1 MSKSNNMNWKIP
13 LYKVDWDKDDVRT
26 VTNVIK
32 RGMDWAIGPEIEEF
46 EQSLAKYHDSKYCV
60 VFNSGTSAGHAAL
73 LSLNLK
79 PSSEVIVPSFT
90 FIATANWPL
99 MVGTKPI
106 FSEIEEQTLG
116 LDPSY
121 LDSIISKKTKVIM
134 PIHYGGMPCKIIEIK
149 KFAEQHKLTLIEDS
163 AESIG
168 STIGNKKTGTFGDMS
183 ILSFAGNKVLTTGE
197 GGAVI
202 VNSKKLYEKL
212 TLIRSHGRQINSNY
226 FQTTKTPNYISLGYN
241 WRMSSMTAALG
252 ISQLRKLETLISKR
266 RKNSIYLSSKLKK
279 HSKITLPLDYKNH
292 KNVFQLYT
300 IRIAGKNLRNNLMKF
315 LEKKG
320 IMSKIFFEPVHLS
333 KFYSKNMNKKISLP
347 VTEKISQQV
356 LTLPMY
362 PSLTKNEINFI
373 GDTIDE
379 FFESL

>member
-1 MSKSNNMNWKIP
+1 MKWKIP
-13 LYKVDWDKDDVRT
+13 LYKVDWDKEDVRT

-46 EQSLAKYHDSKYCV
+46 EQSLANYHDSKYCV

-79 PSSEVIVPSFT
+79 PSSEIIVPSFT

-99 MVGTKPI
+99 MVGAKPI
-106 FSEIEEQTLG
+106 FSEIEEETLG
-116 LDPSY
+116 MDPSH
-121 LDSIISKKTKVIM
+121 LDSIISKKTEVLM

-168 STIGNKKTGTFGDMS
+168 STIGNKKTGSFGDMS

-202 VNSKKLYEKL
+202 VNSKKIYEKL
-212 TLIRSHGRQINSNY
+212 KLIRSHGRQINSNY
-226 FQTTKTPNYISLGYN
+226 FQTNETPNYISLGYN

-252 ISQLRKLETLISKR
+252 ISQLSKLDKLISKR
-266 RKNSIYLSSKLKK
+266 RKNAQYLSSKLNK
-279 HSKITLPLDYKNH
+279 HSKIILPFDYKNH
-292 KNVFQLYT
+292 KSVFQLFS
-300 IRIAGKNLRNNLMKF
+300 IRVTDNLRDNLMAF
-315 LEKKG
+315 LTNKG

-333 KFYSKNMNKKISLP
+333 KFYAKNMNKKISLP
-347 VTEKISQQV
+347 KTEKISQQV

-362 PSLTKNEINFI
+362 PSLTKDDMNFI
-373 GDTIDE
+373 SDSIDE
-379 FFESL
+379 FMETL

>member
-1 MSKSNNMNWKIP
+1 MKWKIP
-13 LYKVDWDKDDVRT
+13 LYKVDWDKEDVRT

-32 RGMDWAIGPEIEEF
+32 RGMEWAIGPEIEKF
-46 EQSLAKYHDSKYCV
+46 EQSLADYHDSKYCV

-79 PSSEVIVPSFT
+79 PSSEIIVPSFT

-99 MVGTKPI
+99 MVGAKPI
-106 FSEIEEQTLG
+106 FSEIEEETLG
-116 LDPSY
+116 MDPSH
-121 LDSIISKKTKVIM
+121 LDSIISKKTEVLM

-168 STIGNKKTGTFGDMS
+168 STIGNKKTGSFGDMS

-202 VNSKKLYEKL
+202 VNSKKIYEKL
-212 TLIRSHGRQINSNY
+212 KLIRSHGRQINSNY
-226 FQTTKTPNYISLGYN
+226 FHTTKTPNYISLGYN

-279 HSKITLPLDYKNH
+279 YSEITLPLDYKNH

-300 IRIAGKNLRNNLMKF
+300 IRIRGKNLRNNLMKF
-315 LEKKG
+315 LEKRG

-362 PSLTKNEINFI
+362 PNLTKNEINFI
-373 GDTIDE
+373 SDTINE
-379 FFESL
+379 FFETL

>member
-1 MSKSNNMNWKIP
+1 MKWKIP
-13 LYKVDWDKDDVRT
+13 LYKVDWDKEDVRT

-46 EQSLAKYHDSKYCV
+46 EQSLANYHDSKYCV

-79 PSSEVIVPSFT
+79 PSSEIIVPSFT

-106 FSEIEEQTLG
+106 FSEIEEETLG
-116 LDPSY
+116 MDPSY
-121 LDSIISKKTKVIM
+121 LNSIISKKTKVIM
-134 PIHYGGMPCKIIEIK
+134 PIHYGGMPCKITEIK
-149 KFAEQHKLTLIEDS
+149 KFAKQHKLILIEDS

-168 STIGNKKTGTFGDMS
+168 STIGNKKTGSFGDMS
-183 ILSFAGNKVLTTGE
+183 ILSFAGNKVLPTGE

-202 VNSKKLYEKL
+202 VNSKKIYEKL
-212 TLIRSHGRQINSNY
+212 KLIRSHGRQINSNY
-226 FQTTKTPNYISLGYN
+226 FQTNEVPNYISLGYN

-252 ISQLRKLETLISKR
+252 ISQLSKLDKLISKR
-266 RKNSIYLSSKLKK
+266 KKNAQYLSSKLNK
-279 HSKITLPLDYKNH
+279 HSKVILPFNYKNH
-292 KNVFQLYT
+292 KSIFQLFS
-300 IRIAGKNLRNNLMKF
+300 IRVTDNLRDNLMTF
-315 LEKKG
+315 LTSKG

-333 KFYSKNMNKKISLP
+333 KFYSKNMNKKSSLP
-347 VTEKISQQV
+347 KTEKISQQV

-362 PSLTKNEINFI
+362 PSLTKGDMNFI
-373 GDTIDE
+373 SDSIDE
-379 FFESL
+379 FMETL

>member
-1 MSKSNNMNWKIP
+1 MKWKIP
-13 LYKVDWDKDDVRT
+13 LYKVDWDKEDVRT

-46 EQSLAKYHDSKYCV
+46 EQSLANYHDSKYCV

-79 PSSEVIVPSFT
+79 PSSEIIVPSFT

-106 FSEIEEQTLG
+106 FSEIEEETLG
-116 LDPSY
+116 MDPSY
-121 LDSIISKKTKVIM
+121 LNSIISKKTKVIM
-134 PIHYGGMPCKIIEIK
+134 PIHYGGMPCKITEIK
-149 KFAEQHKLTLIEDS
+149 KFAKQHKLILIEDS

-168 STIGNKKTGTFGDMS
+168 STIGNKKTGSFGDMS
-183 ILSFAGNKVLTTGE
+183 ILSFAGNKVLPTGE

-202 VNSKKLYEKL
+202 VNSKKIYEKL
-212 TLIRSHGRQINSNY
+212 KLIRSHGRQINSNY
-226 FQTTKTPNYISLGYN
+226 FQTNETPNYISLGYN

-252 ISQLRKLETLISKR
+252 ISQLSKLDKLISKR
-266 RKNSIYLSSKLKK
+266 RKNAQYLSSKLNK
-279 HSKITLPLDYKNH
+279 HSKIILPFNYKNH
-292 KNVFQLYT
+292 KSVFQLFS
-300 IRIAGKNLRNNLMKF
+300 IRVTDNLRDNLMAF
-315 LEKKG
+315 LTNKG

-347 VTEKISQQV
+347 KTEKISQQV

-362 PSLTKNEINFI
+362 PSLTKGDMNFI
-373 GDTIDE
+373 SDSIDE
-379 FFESL
+379 FMETL

>member
-1 MSKSNNMNWKIP
+1 MKWKIP
-13 LYKVDWDKDDVRT
+13 LYKVDWDKEDVRT

-46 EQSLAKYHDSKYCV
+46 EQSLANYHDSKYCV

-79 PSSEVIVPSFT
+79 PSSEIIVPSFT

-106 FSEIEEQTLG
+106 FSEIEEETLG
-116 LDPSY
+116 MDPSY
-121 LDSIISKKTKVIM
+121 LNSIISKKTKVIM
-134 PIHYGGMPCKIIEIK
+134 PIHYGGMPCKITEIK
-149 KFAEQHKLTLIEDS
+149 KFAKQHKLILIEDS

-168 STIGNKKTGTFGDMS
+168 STIGNKKTGSFGDMS
-183 ILSFAGNKVLTTGE
+183 ILSFAGNKVLPTGE

-202 VNSKKLYEKL
+202 VNSKKIYEKL
-212 TLIRSHGRQINSNY
+212 KLIRSHGRQINSNY
-226 FQTTKTPNYISLGYN
+226 FQTNETPNYISLGYN

-252 ISQLRKLETLISKR
+252 ISQLSKLDKLISKR
-266 RKNSIYLSSKLKK
+266 RKNAQYLSSKLNK
-279 HSKITLPLDYKNH
+279 HSKIILPFNYKNH
-292 KNVFQLYT
+292 KSVFQLFS
-300 IRIAGKNLRNNLMKF
+300 IRVTDNLRDNLMTF
-315 LEKKG
+315 LTSKG

-333 KFYSKNMNKKISLP
+333 KFYSKNMNKKSSLP
-347 VTEKISQQV
+347 KTEKISQQV

-362 PSLTKNEINFI
+362 PSLTKDDINFI
-373 GDTIDE
+373 SDSIDE
-379 FFESL
+379 FMETL

>member
-1 MSKSNNMNWKIP
+1 MKWKIP
-13 LYKVDWDKDDVRT
+13 LYKVDWDKEDVRT

-46 EQSLAKYHDSKYCV
+46 EQSLANYHDSKYCV

-79 PSSEVIVPSFT
+79 PSSEIIIPSFT
-90 FIATANWPL
+90 FIATANWSL

-106 FSEIEEQTLG
+106 FSEIEEETLG
-116 LDPSY
+116 MDPSY

-134 PIHYGGMPCKIIEIK
+134 PIHYGGMPCKITEIK
-149 KFAEQHKLTLIEDS
+149 KFAKQHKLILIEDS

-168 STIGNKKTGTFGDMS
+168 STIGNKKTGSFGDMS
-183 ILSFAGNKVLTTGE
+183 ILSFAGNKVLPTGE

-202 VNSKKLYEKL
+202 VNSKKIYEKL
-212 TLIRSHGRQINSNY
+212 KLIRSHGRQINSNY
-226 FQTTKTPNYISLGYN
+226 FQTNETPNYISLGYN

-252 ISQLRKLETLISKR
+252 ISQLSKLDKLISKR
-266 RKNSIYLSSKLKK
+266 RKNAQYLSSKLNK
-279 HSKITLPLDYKNH
+279 HSKIILPFNYKNH
-292 KNVFQLYT
+292 KSVFQLFS
-300 IRIAGKNLRNNLMKF
+300 IRITDNLRDNLMVF
-315 LEKKG
+315 LTNKG

-333 KFYSKNMNKKISLP
+333 KFYSKNMNKKSSLP
-347 VTEKISQQV
+347 KTEKISQQV

-362 PSLTKNEINFI
+362 PSLTKGDMNFI
-373 GDTIDE
+373 SDSIDE
-379 FFESL
+379 FMETL

>member
-1 MSKSNNMNWKIP
+1 MKWKIP
-13 LYKVDWDKDDVRT
+13 LYKVDWDKEDVKT
-26 VTNVIK
+26 VTDVIK

-46 EQSLAKYHDSKYCV
+46 EQSLANYHDSKYCV

-79 PSSEVIVPSFT
+79 PSSEIIVPSFT

-106 FSEIEEQTLG
+106 FSEIEEETLG
-116 LDPSY
+116 MDPSY

-149 KFAEQHKLTLIEDS
+149 KFAERHKLILIEDS

-168 STIGNKKTGTFGDMS
+168 STIGNKKTGSFGDMS

-212 TLIRSHGRQINSNY
+212 KLIRSHGRQTNSNY
-226 FQTTKTPNYISLGYN
+226 FQTNKTPKYISLGYN

-252 ISQLRKLETLISKR
+252 ISQLSKLDKLISKR
-266 RKNSIYLSSKLKK
+266 RTNAQSLSSKLNK
-279 HSKITLPLDYKNH
+279 HSKIILPFDYKDH
-292 KNVFQLYT
+292 KSVFQLYT
-300 IRIAGKNLRNNLMKF
+300 IRITGKNLRNNLMAF

-373 GDTIDE
+373 SDTINE
-379 FFESL
+379 FFETL

>member
-1 MSKSNNMNWKIP
+1 MKWKIP
-13 LYKVDWDKDDVRT
+13 LYKVDWDKEDVRT
-26 VTNVIK
+26 ITNVIK

-46 EQSLAKYHDSKYCV
+46 EQSLANYHDSKYCV

-79 PSSEVIVPSFT
+79 PSSEIIVPSFT

-99 MVGTKPI
+99 MVGAKPI
-106 FSEIEEQTLG
+106 FSEIEEETLG
-116 LDPSY
+116 MDPSY
-121 LDSIISKKTKVIM
+121 LDSIISKKTKVLM

-168 STIGNKKTGTFGDMS
+168 STIGNKKTGSFGDMS
-183 ILSFAGNKVLTTGE
+183 ILSFAGNKVLPTGE

-202 VNSKKLYEKL
+202 VNSKKIYEKL
-212 TLIRSHGRQINSNY
+212 KLIRSHGRQINSNY
-226 FQTTKTPNYISLGYN
+226 FQTNEVPNYVSLGYN

-252 ISQLRKLETLISKR
+252 ISQLSKLDKLISKR
-266 RKNSIYLSSKLKK
+266 RKNAQYLSSKLNK
-279 HSKITLPLDYKNH
+279 HSKIILPFDYKNH
-292 KNVFQLYT
+292 KSVFQLFS
-300 IRIAGKNLRNNLMKF
+300 IRVTDNLRDNLMAF
-315 LEKKG
+315 LTNKG

-333 KFYSKNMNKKISLP
+333 KFYSKNRNKKISLP
-347 VTEKISQQV
+347 KTEKISQQI

-362 PSLTKNEINFI
+362 PSLTKDDINFI
-373 GDTIDE
+373 SDSIDE
-379 FFESL
+379 FMETL

>member
-1 MSKSNNMNWKIP
+1 MKWKIP
-13 LYKVDWDKDDVRT
+13 LYKVDWDKEDVRT

-46 EQSLAKYHDSKYCV
+46 EQSLANYHDSKYCV

-79 PSSEVIVPSFT
+79 PSSEIIVPSFT

-106 FSEIEEQTLG
+106 FSEIEEETLG
-116 LDPSY
+116 MDPSY
-121 LDSIISKKTKVIM
+121 LNSIISKKTKVIM
-134 PIHYGGMPCKIIEIK
+134 PIHYGGMPCKITEIK
-149 KFAEQHKLTLIEDS
+149 KFAKQHKLILIEDS

-168 STIGNKKTGTFGDMS
+168 STIGNKKTGSFGDMS
-183 ILSFAGNKVLTTGE
+183 ILSFAGNKVLPTGE

-202 VNSKKLYEKL
+202 VNSKKIYEKL
-212 TLIRSHGRQINSNY
+212 KLIRSHGRQINSNY
-226 FQTTKTPNYISLGYN
+226 FQTNETPNYISLGYN

-252 ISQLRKLETLISKR
+252 ISQLSKLDKLISKR
-266 RKNSIYLSSKLKK
+266 RKNAQYLSSKLNK
-279 HSKITLPLDYKNH
+279 HSKIILPFNYKNH
-292 KNVFQLYT
+292 KSVFQLFS
-300 IRIAGKNLRNNLMKF
+300 IRVTDNLRDNLMAF
-315 LEKKG
+315 LTNKG

-333 KFYSKNMNKKISLP
+333 KFYAKNMNKKISLP
-347 VTEKISQQV
+347 KTEKISQQV

-362 PSLTKNEINFI
+362 PSLTKGDMNFI
-373 GDTIDE
+373 SDSIDE
-379 FFESL
+379 FMETL

>member
-1 MSKSNNMNWKIP
+1 MKWKIP
-13 LYKVDWDKDDVRT
+13 LYKVDWDKEDVRT

-46 EQSLAKYHDSKYCV
+46 EQSLANYHGSKYCV

-79 PSSEVIVPSFT
+79 PSSEIIVPSFT

-106 FSEIEEQTLG
+106 FSEIEEETLG
-116 LDPSY
+116 MDPSY
-121 LDSIISKKTKVIM
+121 LDSIISKKTKVLM

-149 KFAEQHKLTLIEDS
+149 KFAEQHKLILIEDS

-168 STIGNKKTGTFGDMS
+168 STIGNKKTGSFGDMS
-183 ILSFAGNKVLTTGE
+183 ILSFAGNKVLPTGE

-202 VNSKKLYEKL
+202 VNSKKIYGKL
-212 TLIRSHGRQINSNY
+212 KLIRSHGRQINSNY
-226 FQTTKTPNYISLGYN
+226 FQTNEVPNYVSLGYN

-252 ISQLRKLETLISKR
+252 ISQLSKLDKLISKR
-266 RKNSIYLSSKLKK
+266 RKNVQYLSSKLNK
-279 HSKITLPLDYKNH
+279 HSKIILPFDYKNH
-292 KNVFQLYT
+292 KSVFQLFS
-300 IRIAGKNLRNNLMKF
+300 IRVTDNLRDNLMAF
-315 LEKKG
+315 LTNKG

-347 VTEKISQQV
+347 KTEKISQQI

-362 PSLTKNEINFI
+362 PSLTKDDMNFI
-373 GDTIDE
+373 SDSIDE
-379 FFESL
+379 FMETL

>member
-1 MSKSNNMNWKIP
+1 MKWKIP
-13 LYKVDWDKDDVRT
+13 LYKVDWDKEDVRT

-46 EQSLAKYHDSKYCV
+46 EQSLANYHDSKYCV

-79 PSSEVIVPSFT
+79 PSSEIIVPSFT

-106 FSEIEEQTLG
+106 FSEIEEETLG
-116 LDPSY
+116 MDPSY
-121 LDSIISKKTKVIM
+121 LDSIISKKTKVLM

-168 STIGNKKTGTFGDMS
+168 STIGNKKTGSFGDMS
-183 ILSFAGNKVLTTGE
+183 ILSFAGNKVLSTGE

-202 VNSKKLYEKL
+202 VNSKKIYEKL
-212 TLIRSHGRQINSNY
+212 KLIRSHGRQINSNY
-226 FQTTKTPNYISLGYN
+226 FQTNETPNYVSLGYN

-252 ISQLRKLETLISKR
+252 ISQLKKIEKLISKR
-266 RKNSIYLSSKLKK
+266 RKNANYLSSKLKK
-279 HSKITLPLDYKNH
+279 HSEIILPSDYKNH
-292 KNVFQLYT
+292 KNVFQLYS
-300 IRIAGKNLRNNLMKF
+300 IRITGKNLRNNLMKF
-315 LEKKG
+315 LKKQG
-320 IMSKIFFEPVHLS
+320 IMSKIFFEPAHLT
-333 KFYSKNMNKKISLP
+333 KFHSKNINKKISLP
-347 VTEKISQQV
+347 VTEKISQQI

-362 PSLTKNEINFI
+362 PGLTKNEMNFI
-373 GDTIDE
+373 CDSIDE
-379 FFESL
+379 FFELL

>member
-1 MSKSNNMNWKIP
+1 MNWKIP
-13 LYKVDWDKDDVRT
+13 LYKVDWDKDDVKT

-46 EQSLAKYHDSKYCV
+46 EQSLANYHDSKYCV

-79 PSSEVIVPSFT
+79 PSSEIIVPSFT

-106 FSEIEEQTLG
+106 FSEIEEETLG
-116 LDPSY
+116 MDPSY
-121 LDSIISKKTKVIM
+121 LNSIISKKTKVIM
-134 PIHYGGMPCKIIEIK
+134 PIHYGGMPCKITEIK
-149 KFAEQHKLTLIEDS
+149 KFAKQHKLILIEDS

-168 STIGNKKTGTFGDMS
+168 STIGNKKTGSFGDMS
-183 ILSFAGNKVLTTGE
+183 ILSFAGNKVLPTGE

-202 VNSKKLYEKL
+202 VNSKKIYEKL
-212 TLIRSHGRQINSNY
+212 KLIRSHGRQINSNY
-226 FQTTKTPNYISLGYN
+226 FQTNETPNYISLGYN

-252 ISQLRKLETLISKR
+252 ISQLSKLDKLISKR
-266 RKNSIYLSSKLKK
+266 RKNAQYLSSKLNK
-279 HSKITLPLDYKNH
+279 HSKIILPFDYKNH
-292 KNVFQLYT
+292 KSVFQLFS
-300 IRIAGKNLRNNLMKF
+300 IRVTDNLRDNLMAF
-315 LEKKG
+315 LTNKG

-333 KFYSKNMNKKISLP
+333 KFYAKNMNKKISLP
-347 VTEKISQQV
+347 KTEKISQQV

-362 PSLTKNEINFI
+362 PSLTKDDINFI
-373 GDTIDE
+373 SDSIDE
-379 FFESL
+379 FMETL

>member
-1 MSKSNNMNWKIP
+1 MKWKIP
-13 LYKVDWDKDDVRT
+13 LYKVDWDKEDVRT

-46 EQSLAKYHDSKYCV
+46 EQSLATYHDSRYCV

-79 PSSEVIVPSFT
+79 PSSEIIVPSFT

-99 MVGTKPI
+99 MVGAKPI
-106 FSEIEEQTLG
+106 FSEIEEETLG
-116 LDPSY
+116 MDPSN
-121 LDSIISKKTKVIM
+121 LDSIISKKTKVLM
-134 PIHYGGMPCKIIEIK
+134 PIHYGGMPCKIVEIK

-168 STIGNKKTGTFGDMS
+168 STIGNKKTGSFGDMS

-202 VNSKKLYEKL
+202 VNSKKIYEKL
-212 TLIRSHGRQINSNY
+212 KLIRSHGRQINSNY
-226 FQTTKTPNYISLGYN
+226 FQTNEAPNYISLGYN

-252 ISQLRKLETLISKR
+252 ISQLSKLDKLISKR
-266 RKNSIYLSSKLKK
+266 RKNAQYLSSKLNK
-279 HSKITLPLDYKNH
+279 HSKIILPFNYKNH
-292 KNVFQLYT
+292 NSVFQLFS
-300 IRIAGKNLRNNLMKF
+300 IRVTDGLRDNLMAF
-315 LEKKG
+315 LTNKG

-333 KFYSKNMNKKISLP
+333 KFYSTNMNKKISLP
-347 VTEKISQQV
+347 TTEKISKEV

-362 PSLTKNEINFI
+362 PSLRKDDINFI
-373 GDTIDE
+373 GDSIDE
-379 FFESL
+379 FMEISSST

>member
-1 MSKSNNMNWKIP
+1 MKWKIP
-13 LYKVDWDKDDVRT
+13 LYKVDWDKEDVRT

-46 EQSLAKYHDSKYCV
+46 EQSLANYHDSKYCV

-79 PSSEVIVPSFT
+79 PSSEIIVPSFT

-99 MVGTKPI
+99 MVGAKPI
-106 FSEIEEQTLG
+106 FSEIEEETLG
-116 LDPSY
+116 MDPSH
-121 LDSIISKKTKVIM
+121 LDSIISKKTEVLM

-168 STIGNKKTGTFGDMS
+168 STIGNKKTGSFGDMS

-202 VNSKKLYEKL
+202 VNSKKIYEKL
-212 TLIRSHGRQINSNY
+212 KLIRSHGRQINSNY
-226 FQTTKTPNYISLGYN
+226 FQTNEVPNYISLGYN

-252 ISQLRKLETLISKR
+252 ISQLSKLDKLISKR
-266 RKNSIYLSSKLKK
+266 KKNAQYLSSKLNK
-279 HSKITLPLDYKNH
+279 HSKVILPFNYKNH
-292 KNVFQLYT
+292 KSIFQLFS
-300 IRIAGKNLRNNLMKF
+300 IRVIDNLRDDLIEF
-315 LEKKG
+315 LTSKG
-320 IMSKIFFEPVHLS
+320 IMSKIFFEPVHLTQ
-333 KFYSKNMNKKISLP
+333 FYSKNKKKISLP
-347 VTEKISQQV
+347 TTEKISQQI

-362 PSLTKNEINFI
+362 PSLTKHDMNFI
-373 GDTIDE
+373 SDSIDE
-379 FFESL
+379 FMETL

>member
-1 MSKSNNMNWKIP
+1 
-13 LYKVDWDKDDVRT
+13 
-26 VTNVIK
+26 
-32 RGMDWAIGPEIEEF
+32 
-46 EQSLAKYHDSKYCV
+46 
-60 VFNSGTSAGHAAL
+60 
-73 LSLNLK
+73 
-79 PSSEVIVPSFT
+79 VPSFT

-106 FSEIEEQTLG
+106 FSEIEEETLG
-116 LDPSY
+116 MDPSY
-121 LDSIISKKTKVIM
+121 LNSIISKKTKVIM

-168 STIGNKKTGTFGDMS
+168 STIGNKKAGSFGDMS

-212 TLIRSHGRQINSNY
+212 KLIRSHGRQINSNY
-226 FQTTKTPNYISLGYN
+226 FHTTKTPNYISLGYN

-279 HSKITLPLDYKNH
+279 YSEITLPLDYKNH

-300 IRIAGKNLRNNLMKF
+300 IRIRGKNLRNNLMKF
-315 LEKKG
+315 LEKRG

-373 GDTIDE
+373 SDTINE
-379 FFESL
+379 FFETL

>member
-1 MSKSNNMNWKIP
+1 MKWKIP
-13 LYKVDWDKDDVRT
+13 LYKVDWDKEDVRT
-26 VTNVIK
+26 VTNVIR

-46 EQSLAKYHDSKYCV
+46 EQSLAHYHDSKYCV

-79 PSSEVIVPSFT
+79 PSSEIIVPSFT

-106 FSEIEEQTLG
+106 FSEIEEETLG
-116 LDPSY
+116 MDPSY

-134 PIHYGGMPCKIIEIK
+134 PIHYGGMPCKITEIK

-212 TLIRSHGRQINSNY
+212 KLIRSHGRQINSNY

>member
-1 MSKSNNMNWKIP
+1 MKWKIP
-13 LYKVDWDKDDVRT
+13 LYKVDWDKEDVRT

-46 EQSLAKYHDSKYCV
+46 EQSLANYHDCKYCV

-79 PSSEVIVPSFT
+79 PSSEIIVPSFT

-99 MVGTKPI
+99 MVGAKPI
-106 FSEIEEQTLG
+106 FSEIEEETLG
-116 LDPSY
+116 MDPSN
-121 LDSIISKKTKVIM
+121 LDSIITKKTKVIM

-149 KFAEQHKLTLIEDS
+149 EFAERHKLTLIEDS

-168 STIGNKKTGTFGDMS
+168 STIGNKKTGSFGDMS

-202 VNSKKLYEKL
+202 VNSKKIYEKL
-212 TLIRSHGRQINSNY
+212 KLIRSHGRQINSNY
-226 FQTTKTPNYISLGYN
+226 FQTNESPNYISLGYN

-252 ISQLRKLETLISKR
+252 ISQLSKLDKLISKR
-266 RKNSIYLSSKLKK
+266 RKNAQYLSAKLNK
-279 HSKITLPLDYKNH
+279 HSKIILPFNYKNH
-292 KNVFQLYT
+292 KSVFQLFS
-300 IRIAGKNLRNNLMKF
+300 IRVTDNLRDNLMTF
-315 LEKKG
+315 LTKKG

-333 KFYSKNMNKKISLP
+333 QFYSKNINKKILLP
-347 VTEKISQQV
+347 TTEKISKQV

-362 PSLTKNEINFI
+362 PSLTKHDINFI
-373 GDTIDE
+373 GDSIDE
-379 FFESL
+379 FMETL

>member
-1 MSKSNNMNWKIP
+1 MKWKIP
-13 LYKVDWDKDDVRT
+13 LYKVDWDKEDVRT

-46 EQSLAKYHDSKYCV
+46 EQSLANYHDSKYCV

-79 PSSEVIVPSFT
+79 PSSEIIVPSFT

-106 FSEIEEQTLG
+106 FSEIEEETLG
-116 LDPSY
+116 MDPSY
-121 LDSIISKKTKVIM
+121 LNSIISKKTKVIM
-134 PIHYGGMPCKIIEIK
+134 PIHYGGMPCKITEIK
-149 KFAEQHKLTLIEDS
+149 KFAKQHKLILIEDS

-168 STIGNKKTGTFGDMS
+168 STIGNKKTGSFGDMS
-183 ILSFAGNKVLTTGE
+183 ILSFAGNKVLPTGE

-202 VNSKKLYEKL
+202 VNSKKIYEKL
-212 TLIRSHGRQINSNY
+212 KLIRSHGRQINSNY
-226 FQTTKTPNYISLGYN
+226 FQTNETPNYISLGYN

-252 ISQLRKLETLISKR
+252 ISQLSKLDKLISKR
-266 RKNSIYLSSKLKK
+266 RKNAQYLSSKLNK
-279 HSKITLPLDYKNH
+279 HSKIILPFNYKNH
-292 KNVFQLYT
+292 KSVFQLFS
-300 IRIAGKNLRNNLMKF
+300 IRVTDNLRDDLMTF
-315 LEKKG
+315 LTSKG

-347 VTEKISQQV
+347 KTEKISQQV

-362 PSLTKNEINFI
+362 PSLTKGDMNFI
-373 GDTIDE
+373 SDSIDE
-379 FFESL
+379 FMETL

>member
-1 MSKSNNMNWKIP
+1 MKWKIP
-13 LYKVDWDKDDVRT
+13 LYKVDWDKEDVRT

-46 EQSLAKYHDSKYCV
+46 EQSLANYHDSKYCV

-79 PSSEVIVPSFT
+79 PSSEIIVPSFT

-106 FSEIEEQTLG
+106 FSEIEEETLG
-116 LDPSY
+116 MDPLY
-121 LDSIISKKTKVIM
+121 LDSIISKKTKVLM

-168 STIGNKKTGTFGDMS
+168 STIGNKKTGSFGDMS

-202 VNSKKLYEKL
+202 VNSKKIYEKL
-212 TLIRSHGRQINSNY
+212 KLIRSHGRQINSNY
-226 FQTTKTPNYISLGYN
+226 FQTNEAPNYISLGYN

-252 ISQLRKLETLISKR
+252 ISQLCKLDKLISKR
-266 RKNSIYLSSKLKK
+266 RKNAQYLSSKLKK
-279 HSKITLPLDYKNH
+279 HSKIILPLDYKNH
-292 KNVFQLYT
+292 KSVFQLFS
-300 IRIAGKNLRNNLMKF
+300 IRVTDNLRDNLMAF
-315 LEKKG
+315 LTNKG

-347 VTEKISQQV
+347 KTEKISQQV

-362 PSLTKNEINFI
+362 PSLTKNDINFI
-373 GDTIDE
+373 SDSIDE
-379 FFESL
+379 FMETL

>member
-1 MSKSNNMNWKIP
+1 MKWKIP
-13 LYKVDWDKDDVRT
+13 LYKVDWDKEDVKT

-46 EQSLAKYHDSKYCV
+46 EKSLANYHDSKYCV

-106 FSEIEEQTLG
+106 FSEIEEETLG
-116 LDPSY
+116 MDPSY
-121 LDSIISKKTKVIM
+121 LNSIISKKTKVIM
-134 PIHYGGMPCKIIEIK
+134 PIHYGGMPCKITEIK
-149 KFAEQHKLTLIEDS
+149 KFAKQHKLILIEDS

-168 STIGNKKTGTFGDMS
+168 STIGNKKAGSFGDMS

-212 TLIRSHGRQINSNY
+212 KLIRSHGRQINSNY
-226 FQTTKTPNYISLGYN
+226 FHTTKTPNYISLGYN

-279 HSKITLPLDYKNH
+279 YSEITLPLDYKNH

-300 IRIAGKNLRNNLMKF
+300 IRIRGKNLRNNLMKF
-315 LEKKG
+315 LEKRG

-373 GDTIDE
+373 SDTINE
-379 FFESL
+379 FFETL

>member
-1 MSKSNNMNWKIP
+1 MKWKIP
-13 LYKVDWDKDDVRT
+13 LYKVDWDKEDVRT

-46 EQSLAKYHDSKYCV
+46 ERSLANYHDSKYCV

-79 PSSEVIVPSFT
+79 PSSEIIVPSFT

-106 FSEIEEQTLG
+106 FSEIEEETLG
-116 LDPSY
+116 MDPSY
-121 LDSIISKKTKVIM
+121 LDSIISKKTKVLM

-168 STIGNKKTGTFGDMS
+168 SMIGNKKAGSFGDMS

-197 GGAVI
+197 GGAVL

-212 TLIRSHGRQINSNY
+212 KLIRSHGRQINSNY

-241 WRMSSMTAALG
+241 WRMSSITAALG
-252 ISQLRKLETLISKR
+252 ISQLKKLETLISKR

-279 HSKITLPLDYKNH
+279 CSEITLPLDYKNH

-300 IRIAGKNLRNNLMKF
+300 IRIRGKNLRNNLMKF
-315 LEKKG
+315 LEKRG

-373 GDTIDE
+373 SDTINE
-379 FFESL
+379 FFETL

>member
-1 MSKSNNMNWKIP
+1 MKWKIP
-13 LYKVDWDKDDVRT
+13 LYKIDWDKEDVRT

-46 EQSLAKYHDSKYCV
+46 EQSLANYHDSKYCV

-79 PSSEVIVPSFT
+79 PSSEIIVPSFT

-106 FSEIEEQTLG
+106 FSEIEEETLG
-116 LDPSY
+116 MDPSY
-121 LDSIISKKTKVIM
+121 LNSIISKKTKVIM
-134 PIHYGGMPCKIIEIK
+134 PIHYGGMPCKITEIK
-149 KFAEQHKLTLIEDS
+149 KFAKQHKLILIEDS

-168 STIGNKKTGTFGDMS
+168 STIGNKKTGSFGDMS
-183 ILSFAGNKVLTTGE
+183 ILSFAGNKVLPTGE

-202 VNSKKLYEKL
+202 VNSKKIYEKL
-212 TLIRSHGRQINSNY
+212 KLIRSHGRQINSNY
-226 FQTTKTPNYISLGYN
+226 FQTNETPNYISLGYN

-252 ISQLRKLETLISKR
+252 ISQLSKLDKLISKR
-266 RKNSIYLSSKLKK
+266 RKNAQYLSSKLNK
-279 HSKITLPLDYKNH
+279 HSKIILPFNYKNH
-292 KNVFQLYT
+292 KSVFQLFS
-300 IRIAGKNLRNNLMKF
+300 IRVTDNLRDNLMTF
-315 LEKKG
+315 LTSKG

-333 KFYSKNMNKKISLP
+333 KFYSKNMNKKSSLP
-347 VTEKISQQV
+347 KTEKISQQV

-362 PSLTKNEINFI
+362 PSLTKGDMNFI
-373 GDTIDE
+373 SDSIDE
-379 FFESL
+379 FMETL

>member
-1 MSKSNNMNWKIP
+1 MKWKIP
-13 LYKVDWDKDDVRT
+13 LYKVDWDKEDVRT

-46 EQSLAKYHDSKYCV
+46 EQSLANYHDSKYCV

-79 PSSEVIVPSFT
+79 PSSEIIVPSFT

-106 FSEIEEQTLG
+106 FSEIEEETLG
-116 LDPSY
+116 MDPSY
-121 LDSIISKKTKVIM
+121 LNSIISKKTKVIM
-134 PIHYGGMPCKIIEIK
+134 PIHYGGMPCKITEIK
-149 KFAEQHKLTLIEDS
+149 KFAKQHKLILIEDS

-168 STIGNKKTGTFGDMS
+168 STIGNKKTGSFGDMS
-183 ILSFAGNKVLTTGE
+183 ILSFAGNKVLPTGE

-202 VNSKKLYEKL
+202 VNSKKIYEKL
-212 TLIRSHGRQINSNY
+212 KLIRSHGRQINSNY
-226 FQTTKTPNYISLGYN
+226 FQTNETPNYISLGYN

-252 ISQLRKLETLISKR
+252 ISQLSKLDKLISKR
-266 RKNSIYLSSKLKK
+266 RKNAQYLSSKLNK
-279 HSKITLPLDYKNH
+279 HSKIILPFNYKNH
-292 KNVFQLYT
+292 KSVFQLFS
-300 IRIAGKNLRNNLMKF
+300 IRVTDNLRDNLMTF
-315 LEKKG
+315 LTSKG

-347 VTEKISQQV
+347 KTEKISQQV

-362 PSLTKNEINFI
+362 PSLTKDDINFI
-373 GDTIDE
+373 SDSIDE
-379 FFESL
+379 FMEAL

>member
-1 MSKSNNMNWKIP
+1 MKWKIP
-13 LYKVDWDKDDVRT
+13 LYKVDWDKEDVKT

-46 EQSLAKYHDSKYCV
+46 EKSLANYHDSKYCV

-79 PSSEVIVPSFT
+79 PSSEIIIPSFT
-90 FIATANWPL
+90 FIATANWSL

-106 FSEIEEQTLG
+106 FSEIEEETLG
-116 LDPSY
+116 MDPSY
-121 LDSIISKKTKVIM
+121 LNSIISKKTKVIM

-168 STIGNKKTGTFGDMS
+168 STIGNKKAGSFGDMS

-212 TLIRSHGRQINSNY
+212 KLIRSHGRQINSNY
-226 FQTTKTPNYISLGYN
+226 FHTTKTPNYISLGYN

-279 HSKITLPLDYKNH
+279 YSEITLPLDYKNH

-300 IRIAGKNLRNNLMKF
+300 IRIRGKNLRNNLMKF
-315 LEKKG
+315 LEKRG

-373 GDTIDE
+373 SDTINE
-379 FFESL
+379 FFETL

>member
-1 MSKSNNMNWKIP
+1 MNWKIP
-13 LYKVDWDKDDVRT
+13 LYKVDWDKDDVKT

-46 EQSLAKYHDSKYCV
+46 EQSLANYHDSKYCV
-60 VFNSGTSAGHAAL
+60 AFNSGTSAGHAAL

-79 PSSEVIVPSFT
+79 PSSEIIVPSFT

-106 FSEIEEQTLG
+106 FSEIEEETLG
-116 LDPSY
+116 MDPSY
-121 LDSIISKKTKVIM
+121 LDSIISKKTKVLM

-168 STIGNKKTGTFGDMS
+168 STIGNKKTGSFGDMS

-212 TLIRSHGRQINSNY
+212 KLIRSHGRQINSNY
-226 FQTTKTPNYISLGYN
+226 FHTTKTPNYISLGYN

-279 HSKITLPLDYKNH
+279 YSEITLPLDYKNH

-300 IRIAGKNLRNNLMKF
+300 IRIRGKNLRNNLMKF
-315 LEKKG
+315 LEKRG

-373 GDTIDE
+373 SDTINE
-379 FFESL
+379 FFETL

>member
-1 MSKSNNMNWKIP
+1 MKWKIP
-13 LYKVDWDKDDVRT
+13 LYKVDWDKEDVRT

-46 EQSLAKYHDSKYCV
+46 EQSLANYHGSKYCV

-79 PSSEVIVPSFT
+79 PSSEIIVPSFT

-99 MVGTKPI
+99 MVGAKPI
-106 FSEIEEQTLG
+106 FSEIEEETLG
-116 LDPSY
+116 MDPSY
-121 LDSIISKKTKVIM
+121 LDSIISKKTKVLM

-149 KFAEQHKLTLIEDS
+149 KFAEQHKLILIEDS

-168 STIGNKKTGTFGDMS
+168 STIGNKKTGSFGDMS
-183 ILSFAGNKVLTTGE
+183 ILSFAGNKVLPTGE

-202 VNSKKLYEKL
+202 VNSKKIYEKL
-212 TLIRSHGRQINSNY
+212 KLIRSHGRQINSNY
-226 FQTTKTPNYISLGYN
+226 FQTNETPNYISLGYN

-252 ISQLRKLETLISKR
+252 ISQLSKLDKLISKR
-266 RKNSIYLSSKLKK
+266 RKNAQYLSSKLNK
-279 HSKITLPLDYKNH
+279 HSKIILPFDYKNH
-292 KNVFQLYT
+292 KSVFQLFS
-300 IRIAGKNLRNNLMKF
+300 IRVTDNLRDNLMAF
-315 LEKKG
+315 LTNKG

-333 KFYSKNMNKKISLP
+333 KFYSKNMNEKISLP
-347 VTEKISQQV
+347 KTEKISQQI

-362 PSLTKNEINFI
+362 PSLTKNDMNFI
-373 GDTIDE
+373 SDSINE
-379 FFESL
+379 FMETL

>member
-1 MSKSNNMNWKIP
+1 MNWKIP
-13 LYKVDWDKDDVRT
+13 LYKVDWDKDDVKT

-46 EQSLAKYHDSKYCV
+46 EQSLANYHDSKYCV
-60 VFNSGTSAGHAAL
+60 AFNSGTSAGHAAL

-79 PSSEVIVPSFT
+79 PSSEIIVPSFT

-106 FSEIEEQTLG
+106 FSEIEEETLG
-116 LDPSY
+116 MDPSY
-121 LDSIISKKTKVIM
+121 LDSIISKKTKVLM

-168 STIGNKKTGTFGDMS
+168 STIGNKKTGSFGDMS

-212 TLIRSHGRQINSNY
+212 KLIRSHGRQINSNY
-226 FQTTKTPNYISLGYN
+226 FHTTKTPNYISLGYN

-279 HSKITLPLDYKNH
+279 CSEITLPLDYKNH

-300 IRIAGKNLRNNLMKF
+300 IRIRGKNLRNNLMKF
-315 LEKKG
+315 LEKRG

-373 GDTIDE
+373 SDTINE
-379 FFESL
+379 FFETL

>member
-1 MSKSNNMNWKIP
+1 MKWKIP
-13 LYKVDWDKDDVRT
+13 LYKVDWDKEDVRT

-32 RGMDWAIGPEIEEF
+32 RGMEWAIGPEIEKF
-46 EQSLAKYHDSKYCV
+46 EQSLADYHDSKYCV

-79 PSSEVIVPSFT
+79 PSSEIIVPSFT

-99 MVGTKPI
+99 MVGAKPI
-106 FSEIEEQTLG
+106 FSEIEEETLG
-116 LDPSY
+116 MDPSH
-121 LDSIISKKTKVIM
+121 LDSIISKKTEVLM

-168 STIGNKKTGTFGDMS
+168 STIGNKKTGSFGDMS

-202 VNSKKLYEKL
+202 VNSKKIYEKL
-212 TLIRSHGRQINSNY
+212 KLIRSHGRQINSNY
-226 FQTTKTPNYISLGYN
+226 FQTNETPNYISLGYN

-252 ISQLRKLETLISKR
+252 ISQLSKLDKLISKR
-266 RKNSIYLSSKLKK
+266 RKNAQYLSSKLNKY
-279 HSKITLPLDYKNH
+279 SKIILPFNYKNH
-292 KNVFQLYT
+292 KSIFQLFS
-300 IRIAGKNLRNNLMKF
+300 IRVTNNLRNDLMEF
-315 LEKKG
+315 LTNKG
-320 IMSKIFFEPVHLS
+320 IMSKIFFEPVHFS
-333 KFYSKNMNKKISLP
+333 KFYSKNYKKKISLP
-347 VTEKISQQV
+347 ITEKISQQI

-362 PSLTKNEINFI
+362 PGLTKHDINFI
-373 GDTIDE
+373 SDSIDE
-379 FFESL
+379 FMETL

>member
-1 MSKSNNMNWKIP
+1 MKWKIP
-13 LYKVDWDKDDVRT
+13 LYKVDWDKEDVRT

-32 RGMDWAIGPEIEEF
+32 RGMEWAIGPEIEKF
-46 EQSLAKYHDSKYCV
+46 EQSLADYHDSKYCV

-79 PSSEVIVPSFT
+79 PSSEIIVPSFT

-99 MVGTKPI
+99 MVGAKPI
-106 FSEIEEQTLG
+106 FSEIEEETLG
-116 LDPSY
+116 MDPSY
-121 LDSIISKKTKVIM
+121 LNSIISKKTKVIM

-168 STIGNKKTGTFGDMS
+168 STIGNKKAGSFGDMS

-212 TLIRSHGRQINSNY
+212 KLIRSHGRQINSNY
-226 FQTTKTPNYISLGYN
+226 FHTTKTPNYISLGYN

-279 HSKITLPLDYKNH
+279 CSEITLPLDYKNH

-300 IRIAGKNLRNNLMKF
+300 IRIRGKNLRNNLMKF
-315 LEKKG
+315 LEKRG

-373 GDTIDE
+373 SDTINE
-379 FFESL
+379 FFETL

>member
-1 MSKSNNMNWKIP
+1 MKWKIP
-13 LYKVDWDKDDVRT
+13 LYKVDWDKEDVRT

-32 RGMDWAIGPEIEEF
+32 RGMEWAIGPEIEKF
-46 EQSLAKYHDSKYCV
+46 EQSLADYHDSKYCV

-79 PSSEVIVPSFT
+79 PSSEIIVPSFT

-99 MVGTKPI
+99 MVGAKPI
-106 FSEIEEQTLG
+106 FSEIEEETLG
-116 LDPSY
+116 MDPSH
-121 LDSIISKKTKVIM
+121 LDSIISKKTEVLM

-168 STIGNKKTGTFGDMS
+168 STIGNKKTGSFGDMS

-202 VNSKKLYEKL
+202 VNSKKIYEKL
-212 TLIRSHGRQINSNY
+212 KLIRSHGRQINSNY
-226 FQTTKTPNYISLGYN
+226 FQTNETPNYISLGYN

-252 ISQLRKLETLISKR
+252 ISQLSKLDKLISKR
-266 RKNSIYLSSKLKK
+266 RKNAQYLSSKLNK
-279 HSKITLPLDYKNH
+279 HSKIILPFNYKNH
-292 KNVFQLYT
+292 KSVFQLFS
-300 IRIAGKNLRNNLMKF
+300 IRITDNLRDNLMAF
-315 LEKKG
+315 LTNKG

-333 KFYSKNMNKKISLP
+333 KFYSKNKNKKISLP
-347 VTEKISQQV
+347 KTEKISQQV

-362 PSLTKNEINFI
+362 PSLTKDDINFI
-373 GDTIDE
+373 SDSIDE
-379 FFESL
+379 FMETL